1 MRLKKR
7 VYCFYIQAWIRFR
20 RCAFASTFT
29 CNTPTD
35 QQKHTVYVYLCRAI
49 IPMLKQ
55 TPISH
60 NVRTT
65 GGGEVNNTDHL
76 DAIQCSAGIPWLLEF
91 MWMHFNTVC
100 RRSTLPCS
108 KRTPCWQLPLQ
119 QDKVHFCTKKKLPRN
134 GWRIVTKSS
143 RCPPGLQVPHI
154 PIHSSICGTC

>member
-1 MRLKKR
+1 MHPHLPVTPQQTNRN
-7 VYCFYIQAWIRFR
+7 IQYMCI
-20 RCAFASTFT
+20 FAEPSFQ
-29 CNTPTD
+29 CYS
-35 QQKHTVYVYLCRAI
+35 KHPSA
-49 IPMLKQ
+49 
-55 TPISH
+55 
-60 NVRTT
+60 TT
-65 GGGEVNNTDHL
+65 LEPLGEGEVNNTDHL